1 MKFIDTHS
9 HIYAEEFD
17 SDRQDVIKR
26 AVQAG
31 LTGIVLPNIG
41 LDSIAR
47 MKATAL
53 ANPELFSMAMG
64 IHPEEIGH
72 DNQKKLEVARRE
84 LSEYPELYVA
94 VGEIGIDL
102 YWDTTYE
109 QAQMDAFEQQIAWAN
124 ELGKSV
130 IIHCR
135 NSHSQILEVLQS
147 YPDTKGVFH
156 CFGGTSKEVEEI
168 RRCGDFYFGIGGVV
182 TFRNSQLGETLPA
195 IGLSRIVLETDAP
208 YLAPVPFRGKR
219 NESAYIPI
227 ISRKIS
233 EVFSVPEDV
242 VADVTT
248 QNARTLFSLKG

>member
-17 SDRQDVIKR
+17 GDRQEVINR
-26 AVQAG
+26 AVEAG
-31 LTGIVLPNIG
+31 VINIVLPNIG
-41 LDSIAR
+41 PDSIMR

-72 DNQKKLEVARRE
+72 DNQEKLEMARRE
-84 LSEYPELYVA
+84 LSEHPELYVA

-102 YWDTTYE
+102 YWDATYE

-124 ELGKSV
+124 EFGKPV

-135 NSHSQILEVLQS
+135 NSHSQILEVLQR

-156 CFGGTSKEVEEI
+156 CFGGASEEVEEI

-182 TFRNSQLGETLPA
+182 TFKNSKLGEALPV
-195 IGLSRIVLETDAP
+195 IGLSRIVMETDAP

-219 NESAYIPI
+219 NESAYIPV

-233 EVFSVPEDV
+233 EVLSVPENV
-242 VADVTT
+242 VADITT
-248 QNARTLFSLKG
+248 QNARTLFRLGG